1 MIGGEYTKAVI
12 LIAHPNAADQM
23 RTLAWWGLAMVAAY
37 FTAASLW
44 LRWPRR
50 RGVRVAQYEPPPGI
64 SPAVAAYLWER
75 GVSDKPFVV
84 ALLNMASKRGLKIEQ
99 GPNDYL
105 ISRGDSSARLESEE
119 QLIADDL
126 FRGLTSEHYVGGKLI
141 STIDARTNSRC
152 LSQLTTLERTAR
164 SVRNALESAIEP
176 ELLSS
181 HFAWFVPGLT
191 LTLWCLIAALY
202 PEVDG
207 LRQAQ
212 GPGPV
217 LMPALALVAVWA
229 LLATIKTLPATLY
242 KLKSHLPGR
251 TPRPL
256 PMVKSDRV
264 VFILLLVALVSLVLF
279 AWITSVPFALQ
290 LGGFLMANLFGLV
303 ALRTPT
309 AAGYALLAQLSD
321 FRMFLAQVD
330 SDRVNRM
337 NAPTAPS
344 PIAEKYWAWAL
355 ALNVEHA
362 WGEQLTAAILNRLG
376 PVSATDSV
384 NAVAPEGGRAGA
396 EIMDLHLR

>member
-1 MIGGEYTKAVI
+1 
-12 LIAHPNAADQM
+12 
-23 RTLAWWGLAMVAAY
+23 
-37 FTAASLW
+37 
-44 LRWPRR
+44 
-50 RGVRVAQYEPPPGI
+50 
-64 SPAVAAYLWER
+64 
-75 GVSDKPFVV
+75 
-84 ALLNMASKRGLKIEQ
+84 
-99 GPNDYL
+99 
-105 ISRGDSSARLESEE
+105 
-119 QLIADDL
+119 
-126 FRGLTSEHYVGGKLI
+126 
-141 STIDARTNSRC
+141 
-152 LSQLTTLERTAR
+152 
-164 SVRNALESAIEP
+164 
-176 ELLSS
+176 
-181 HFAWFVPGLT
+181 
-191 LTLWCLIAALY
+191 
-202 PEVDG
+202 
-207 LRQAQ
+207 
-212 GPGPV
+212 
-217 LMPALALVAVWA
+217 
-229 LLATIKTLPATLY
+229 
-242 KLKSHLPGR
+242 
-251 TPRPL
+251 
-256 PMVKSDRV
+256 MVKSDRV

>member
-1 MIGGEYTKAVI
+1 M
-12 LIAHPNAADQM
+12 
-23 RTLAWWGLAMVAAY
+23 
-37 FTAASLW
+37 S
-44 LRWPRR
+44 
-50 RGVRVAQYEPPPGI
+50 
-64 SPAVAAYLWER
+64 
-75 GVSDKPFVV
+75 
-84 ALLNMASKRGLKIEQ
+84 SKGWLKIEQ

-105 ISRGDSSARLESEE
+105 ISRGDPSAQLEAEE
-119 QLIADDL
+119 QVIADDL
-126 FRGLTSEHYVGGKLI
+126 FRGLTSEHYVGGKLV

-152 LSQLTTLERTAR
+152 LSQMTTLERTAR
-164 SVRNALESAIEP
+164 SVRNALESAVEP
-176 ELLSS
+176 DLLSS

-207 LRQAQ
+207 LRQSQ

-256 PMVKSDRV
+256 PLVKSDRM
-264 VFILLLVALVSLVLF
+264 VFILLLVALLSLMILG
-279 AWITSVPFALQ
+279 WITSVPFALQ
-290 LGGFLMANLFGLV
+290 FAGFLLANLFGSV
-303 ALRTPT
+303 ALRAPT

-337 NAPTAPS
+337 NAPAAPC
-344 PIAEKYWAWAL
+344 PTAEKYWAWAL

-376 PVSATDSV
+376 PESATDAV